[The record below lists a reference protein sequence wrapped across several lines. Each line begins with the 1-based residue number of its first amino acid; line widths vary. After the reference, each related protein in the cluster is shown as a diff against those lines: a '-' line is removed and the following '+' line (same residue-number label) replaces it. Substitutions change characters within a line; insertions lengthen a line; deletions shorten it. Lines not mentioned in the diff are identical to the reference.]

1 MASKGNADG
10 SRLAHRKVIRRLE
23 EEGVY
28 FMSFCRFCLF
38 FTHFMEVKKMHFFK
52 VISPFRYQ
60 DGTVRTT
67 WSPIDDISVR
77 APKIPDSVQHASVA
91 VDLEREVGTGGRCR
105 LSATAAAAAV
115 IDLGNPELVDVVE
128 SVQVPSRTL

>member
-1 MASKGNADG
+1 
-10 SRLAHRKVIRRLE
+10 
-23 EEGVY
+23 
-28 FMSFCRFCLF
+28 
-38 FTHFMEVKKMHFFK
+38 MEVKKMHFFK